1 MADDQV
7 SMVKQANDIVEVIG
21 EYLPLKKR
29 GRTYLGLCP
38 FHDDHHPSFSVDPT
52 RQIFRC
58 WACGKA
64 GDVIAF
70 VQERERLG
78 FREALE
84 LLARRANIPL
94 RRSRSPGEQNERLR
108 LFDLMKWAEERYH
121 HFLLTAPEA
130 EAARDYLAQRGL
142 TLDTIRR
149 FGLGYAPESWSWLAS
164 QGERAGW
171 PDDLLVTVGLTARR
185 DSDGSCYD
193 RFRDRV
199 MFPIRDVRGRTVGF
213 GGRILPSSPN
223 ASTAPK
229 YYNSA
234 DTPLF
239 TKSDHLYGLDQAR
252 SAGEKEGYLAI
263 VEGYTDVLMAHQM
276 GIQHVVATL
285 GTALNVRHIVQLRRY
300 VPRVVLVFDADAGG
314 ERGVD
319 RALEL
324 FVSQDVDLAVA
335 TLPTDLDPCDLLL
348 RHGPDA
354 FRDILRRAVDALDY
368 KLDREMTPDRLATVS
383 GQQRALDN
391 VLSILAAAPEMPG
404 QQGTVRRDLIL
415 TRIAQRVRMDLR
427 SVWNR
432 YRELVRQRRKSSE
445 KPQAIPAST
454 PETSPRSAKADPAEV
469 QLLQV
474 LLAEPALVGR
484 ALAGVRLDDL
494 RHPGL
499 RRLLEIQYGLH
510 AEGIEPSVDQ
520 LRLRLDDNPPL
531 AAAALRLQ
539 VQGLD
544 VPDRPAVLDQLMQ
557 TFKRRREKLL
567 AGRLQG
573 QLQSIPS
580 DAPVPVELLRKLQE
594 IAEEP

>member
-1 MADDQV
+1 MADEQV

-52 RQIFRC
+52 RQVFRC

-70 VQERERLG
+70 VQERERLT

-94 RRSRSPGEQNERLR
+94 RKGRAAKGQSERLR
-108 LFDLMKWAEERYH
+108 LFDLMKWAEEQYH
-121 HFLLTAPEA
+121 HFLLTAAEA

-142 TLDTIRR
+142 SLETIRR
-149 FGLGYAPESWSWLAS
+149 YGLGFAPESWSWLTEQAA
-164 QGERAGW
+164 RAGW
-171 PDDLLVTVGLTARR
+171 PDDLLVTAGLTARR

-223 ASTAPK
+223 ASAAPK

-276 GIQHVVATL
+276 GVLHVVATL

-324 FVSQDVDLAVA
+324 FLSQDVDLAVA
-335 TLPTDLDPCDLLL
+335 ALPPGLDPCDLLL
-348 RHGPDA
+348 RDGPDA
-354 FRDILRRAVDALDY
+354 FRAILQAAVDALDY
-368 KLDREMTPDRLATVS
+368 KLNREMTPDNLATVS

-391 VLSILAAAPEMPG
+391 VLSVLAAVPELPG
-404 QQGTVRRDLIL
+404 QQAAVRRDLVL

-427 SVWNR
+427 SVWHR
-432 YRELVRQRRKSSE
+432 YRELVKLRRKADAPPPHSSE
-445 KPQAIPAST
+445 SQPSVRT
-454 PETSPRSAKADPAEV
+454 AKADRGE
-469 QLLQV
+469 LLLVQV

-484 ALAGVRLDDL
+484 ALAGIRLEDL

-499 RRLLEIQYGLH
+499 RRLLEIQYALH
-510 AEGIEPSVDQ
+510 AEGVEPSVDQ
-520 LRLRLDDNPPL
+520 LRLHLEDKPEL
-531 AAAALRLQ
+531 AEAAVRLQ

-544 VPDRPAVLDQLMQ
+544 IPDRSAVLDQLMQ
-557 TFKRRREKLL
+557 SFKRRRDKLL

-573 QLQSIPS
+573 QLQNVPS

-594 IAEEP
+594 ITEEP